1 MKCVGAA
8 VLLLLMMLLGCGDE
22 APQAAPAGERPPLVV
37 ETLPVVREDILEP
50 VVGTGTIAADKTTDI
65 GPRVDGIVEEI
76 FVRVGDRVDAG
87 APLFRTRPIDY
98 EIRVREA
105 AQALELAR
113 AESEKA
119 RRHLGRVESLH
130 QQAVAS
136 DEQLDE
142 VRTAAKIAKSRLEVA
157 RTALE
162 RAKQDLADTTV
173 RAPYAG
179 VVTQRYVDEGTM
191 MRTMLSASSQVVQLM
206 KTDLVAAI
214 VLIPEV
220 HLRRI
225 RIGTPAKVR
234 VDGLGAEFESEVFI
248 VNDRVEVASRSIEVR
263 LPIHNPDLGIKPGLF
278 AKAELFPDPRP
289 ATVIERRAV
298 LGSSSDRY
306 VFVPE
311 NGRAVRRPVRVRDLD
326 ALRLEVL
333 EGLEPG
339 ASVLVPPPG
348 KIIEEGAPVRVDVAD
363 VAG

>member
-1 MKCVGAA
+1 MKRVGSAA
-8 VLLLLMMLLGCGDE
+8 LLLLLMMLGCGDE
-22 APQAAPAGERPPLVV
+22 ASQSAPAAERPPLVT
-37 ETLPVVREDILEP
+37 ETLPVTREKILEP

-87 APLFRTRPIDY
+87 DPLFRTRLIDY

-105 AQALELAR
+105 EQALQLAR

-119 RRHLGRVESLH
+119 RRHLARVESLH

-142 VRTAAKIAKSRLEVA
+142 VRTAAKIAKARLEVA

-214 VLIPEV
+214 VLIPEI

-248 VNDRVEVASRSIEVR
+248 VNDRVEMASRSIEVR
-263 LPIHNPDLGIKPGLF
+263 LPIHNPDLAIKPGLF
-278 AKAELFPDPRP
+278 ARAELFPDSRP
-289 ATVIERRAV
+289 ATVIATTTSSRANRSTRRFSATV
-298 LGSSSDRY
+298 
-306 VFVPE
+306 
-311 NGRAVRRPVRVRDLD
+311 
-326 ALRLEVL
+326 
-333 EGLEPG
+333 G
-339 ASVLVPPPG
+339 ASTRRCVSA
-348 KIIEEGAPVRVDVAD
+348 ECR
-363 VAG
+363 